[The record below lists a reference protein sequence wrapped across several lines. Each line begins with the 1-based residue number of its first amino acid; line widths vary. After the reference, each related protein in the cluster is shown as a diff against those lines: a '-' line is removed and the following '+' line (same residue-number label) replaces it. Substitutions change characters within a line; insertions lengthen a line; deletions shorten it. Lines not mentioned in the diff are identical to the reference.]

1 MGIATEKYIRKP
13 LIVKAV
19 RVTEQNFDEMV
30 AYCHGEVQTDERSD
44 KRFIRVD
51 VNNPKNPR
59 QTKAFV
65 GDWLLW
71 SEKGVK
77 IYTNKAFLAS
87 FDQLDPVSNNEGR
100 IEEKPQ
106 VGGSEETGNLEDD
119 TPIAPPPTPAIIPP
133 QPEEPRLQTETD
145 DDGKLKHEPE
155 SHIPEEAGG
164 RSHLDVGGKRVLSQ
178 DEQKTMTSD
187 EVRDLVRTGEVVLEQ
202 DLAA

>member
-87 FDQLDPVSNNEGR
+87 FDQLDPVSNNEPATSHEYGPG
-100 IEEKPQ
+100 EQ
-106 VGGSEETGNLEDD
+106 VEA